1 MLSGP
6 LDRLLAIRPRG
17 MAVRI
22 TKAVSQWKDRVTVP
36 KLVFVF
42 RMGIMQAPAV
52 LEASLAALAAHTISS
67 LRTSAVQM
75 IAPARLPG

>member
-1 MLSGP
+1 
-6 LDRLLAIRPRG
+6 

-36 KLVFVF
+36 KLVWLF
-42 RMGIMQAPAV
+42 RMGIMQAPADV
-52 LEASLAALAAHTISS
+52 GASLAALAAHTISS

-75 IAPARLPG
+75 IAPAPRSG

>member
-1 MLSGP
+1 
-6 LDRLLAIRPRG
+6 

-36 KLVFVF
+36 KLVRVF

-52 LEASLAALAAHTISS
+52 VGASLAALAAHTISS

-75 IAPARLPG
+75 IAPAPRSG

>member
-1 MLSGP
+1 
-6 LDRLLAIRPRG
+6 
-17 MAVRI
+17 
-22 TKAVSQWKDRVTVP
+22 VP